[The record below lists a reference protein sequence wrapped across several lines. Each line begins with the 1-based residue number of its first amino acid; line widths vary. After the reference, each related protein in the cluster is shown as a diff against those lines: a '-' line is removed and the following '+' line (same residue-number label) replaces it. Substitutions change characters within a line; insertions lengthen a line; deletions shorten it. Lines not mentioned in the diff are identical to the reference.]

1 MFSHQLKQNDK
12 NFKKENF
19 MGQKLINIWDV
30 NVDYI
35 VISNLF
41 EIKTNSK
48 YLIEHFDKVIKLY
61 SHIVMRF

>member
-1 MFSHQLKQNDK
+1 
-12 NFKKENF
+12 
-19 MGQKLINIWDV
+19 MGQKLRNIWDV

-48 YLIEHFDKVIKLY
+48 YLIEYFDKVIKLY

>member
-1 MFSHQLKQNDK
+1 MFSHQLKKNDK

-19 MGQKLINIWDV
+19 MGQKLINTWDV

-48 YLIEHFDKVIKLY
+48 YLIEYFDKVIKLY